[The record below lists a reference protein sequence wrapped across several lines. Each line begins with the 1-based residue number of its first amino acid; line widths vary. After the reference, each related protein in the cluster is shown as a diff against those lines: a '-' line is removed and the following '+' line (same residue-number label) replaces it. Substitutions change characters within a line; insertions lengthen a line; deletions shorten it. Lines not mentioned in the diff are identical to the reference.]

1 MAPPPKAGP
10 VGESD
15 AEDESVGDA
24 TGLAGASVC
33 AAVGLTG
40 SGDGAGAV
48 EAADD
53 AAAEDAEAVAAF
65 CTAPD
70 EPAVVD
76 EHPAIAAV
84 ASTSPAVAVHRLPL
98 ALGHRQRNSSAHKQS
113 RLPQLHSYL

>member
-1 MAPPPKAGP
+1 MPTPLAPISPQVYAKPASQTSLLPGP
-10 VGESD
+10 ESPSRAVSSEDPDGEGD
-15 AEDESVGDA
+15 SVGDA

-76 EHPAIAAV
+76 EHPAIALCV
-84 ASTSPAVAVHRLPL
+84 NLC
-98 ALGHRQRNSSAHKQS
+98 
-113 RLPQLHSYL
+113 